1 MTALENRVAA
11 LELSVELLKT
21 QRTPSNRAD
30 GTDFSNLK
38 GKIAED
44 TDLDS
49 EWGDPEVYKDPPRWT
64 GESFAGQPLSKCS
77 PEFLEVYASFKEW
90 QGDRDNE
97 DGNQKNGRYTAKY
110 RYIDAARARGWAK
123 RLRSRNGANS
133 LAGGLAAKRP
143 PTSDNPTF

>member
-1 MTALENRVAA
+1 MTTLENRVAA
-11 LELSVELLKT
+11 LELAVELLKT
-21 QRTPSNRAD
+21 QQTPSN
-30 GTDFSNLK
+30 GNGPDFSHMK
-38 GKIAED
+38 GKIAD
-44 TDLDS
+44 DSDLDS

-97 DGNQKNGRYTAKY
+97 DGNQKNGRYTATY

-123 RLRSRNGANS
+123 RLRASNGSNRNATSRT
-133 LAGGLAAKRP
+133 AKRAS
-143 PTSDNPTF
+143 TSEDTPF